1 MEKHFEILKRC
12 GLFAGIEETE
22 LKSLLSCLAAKTVR
36 FDKNCIVFRCGE
48 AISSF
53 GIVLSGQVQIYQDD
67 YFGNRS
73 ILGNVGPGGLFGES
87 FAFAEIN
94 ELPVS
99 VITPTES
106 ELMFIDCGRLS
117 SPCANACS
125 FHSRLIRNLMNIIA
139 RKNVTLTQKIEFTSK
154 RTTREKLLSYLSSEA
169 QKAKSNSFS
178 IPFSR
183 QELADYLSVDRS
195 AMSAELGRLKDDG
208 VLDFRKNQ
216 FELL

>member
-1 MEKHFEILKRC
+1 MEKYFEILKRC
-12 GLFAGIEETE
+12 ALFAGIEEKE
-22 LKSLLSCLAAKTVR
+22 LFSLLSCLGAKTVQ
-36 FDKNCIVFRCGE
+36 FEKNHTVFRCGE

-73 ILGNVGPGGLFGES
+73 ILGNAEPGSLFGES
-87 FAFAEIN
+87 FAFAEIK

-99 VITPTES
+99 VVTATES
-106 ELMFIDCGRLS
+106 EIMFIDCGSLS
-117 SPCANACS
+117 SPCVNACS

-154 RTTREKLLSYLSSEA
+154 RTIRDKLLSYLSSEA

-178 IPFSR
+178 IPYNR

-195 AMSAELGRLKDDG
+195 AMSAELGKLRDEG
-208 VLDFRKNQ
+208 VLSFRKSQ
-216 FELL
+216 FELM

>member
-1 MEKHFEILKRC
+1 MEEYFDILKKC
-12 GLFAGIEETE
+12 GLFAGIDEND
-22 LKSLLSCLAAKTVR
+22 LQSLLSCLSAKTVH
-36 FDKNCIVFRCGE
+36 FVKGSIVFRSGE

-73 ILGNVGPGGLFGES
+73 ILGNVGPSGLFGES
-87 FAFAEIN
+87 FAFAEIK

-106 ELMFIDCGRLS
+106 ELMFIDCGRLA
-117 SPCANACS
+117 SPCVNACS
-125 FHSRLIRNLMNIIA
+125 FHSRLIRNLLNIIS

-169 QKAKSNSFS
+169 QKSKSGSFS
-178 IPFSR
+178 IPYSR

-195 AMSAELGRLKDDG
+195 AMSSELGRLRDEG
-208 VLDFRKNQ
+208 VLSFLKNQ

>member
-1 MEKHFEILKRC
+1 MEKYFEILKRC
-12 GLFAGIEETE
+12 RLFTGIEEAE
-22 LKSLLSCLAAKTVR
+22 LKSLLSCLSAKTVR
-36 FDKNCIVFRCGE
+36 FEKNRIVFRCGE
-48 AISSF
+48 AIGSF

-87 FAFAEIN
+87 FAFAETK

-106 ELMFIDCGRLS
+106 ELMFIDCSRLS
-117 SPCANACS
+117 SPCVNACS
-125 FHSRLIRNLMNIIA
+125 FHGLLIRNLLNIIS

-169 QKAKSNSFS
+169 QKAKSSSFS
-178 IPFSR
+178 IPYSR

-195 AMSAELGRLKDDG
+195 AMSAELGRLRDEG
-208 VLDFRKNQ
+208 VLSFRKNQ
-216 FELL
+216 FILS